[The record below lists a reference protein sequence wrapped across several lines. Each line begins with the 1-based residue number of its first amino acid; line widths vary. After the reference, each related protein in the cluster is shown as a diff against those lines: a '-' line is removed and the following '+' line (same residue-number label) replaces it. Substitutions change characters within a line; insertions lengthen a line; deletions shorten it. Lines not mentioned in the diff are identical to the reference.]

1 MSRLIDLSNLK
12 KKRVMVSMPT
22 HRGVPL
28 KQTNQ
33 CLQAAMAFLE
43 RKGYHVMFH
52 DISSPSISNNR
63 NDSVRVAR
71 EGNADWLFFVDDD
84 MVFDEDMIHKILEH
98 DLDICG
104 GLCVRKVWP
113 YNPVV
118 GIKTPGQPGIFTQI
132 CDYGDDIL
140 FECDALGTAFVGI
153 KMKVFDKL
161 KKPYFA
167 MPPTRL
173 IVRDSVFTKAIDEIE
188 KAMTEANG
196 DIAGIIK
203 DAKAACDKADE
214 ILTVSGEDIYWC
226 QSVQAAGFKMW
237 IDTVAMIGHLGE
249 YPYSYMD
256 TLRAKERVEKEGG
269 VDHRFDPIESGEDTE
284 A

>member
-1 MSRLIDLSNLK
+1 
-12 KKRVMVSMPT
+12 MPT

-52 DISSPSISNNR
+52 DICSPSISANR
-63 NDSVRVAR
+63 NNSVKVAQ
-71 EGNADWLFFVDDD
+71 EANADWLFFVDDD

-104 GLCVRKVWP
+104 GLCVRKVFP
-113 YNPVV
+113 YNPAV
-118 GIKTPGQPGIFTQI
+118 GVKIADQPGIFTQI
-132 CDYGDDIL
+132 CNFGDDIL
-140 FECDALGTAFVGI
+140 FECDCIGTAFLGI

-173 IVRDSVFTKAIDEIE
+173 VLREDVLLRAIDEIE
-188 KAMTEANG
+188 MAMTEANG

-214 ILTVSGEDIYWC
+214 AMSVSGEDVYWC
-226 QSVQAAGFKMW
+226 RNAQAAGFKLW
-237 IDTVAMIGHLGE
+237 CDTVAMIGHLGE
-249 YPYSYMD
+249 YPYSYAD
-256 TLRAKERVEKEGG
+256 TLRAKERVEREGG
-269 VDHRFDPIESGEDTE
+269 VDHRFDPIESGESAE